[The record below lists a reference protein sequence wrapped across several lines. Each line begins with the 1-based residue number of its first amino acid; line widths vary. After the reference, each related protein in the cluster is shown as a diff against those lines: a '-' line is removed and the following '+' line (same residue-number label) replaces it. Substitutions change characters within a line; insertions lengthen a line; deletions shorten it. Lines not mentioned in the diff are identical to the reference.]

1 MPPPGDDRAEP
12 HREGQH
18 QDNGPPGNGSEGLEI
33 NGMESLVVEE
43 GVFFNNL
50 LKGDLRLYRLC
61 AG

>member
-50 LKGDLRLYRLC
+50 LEQ
-61 AG
+61 